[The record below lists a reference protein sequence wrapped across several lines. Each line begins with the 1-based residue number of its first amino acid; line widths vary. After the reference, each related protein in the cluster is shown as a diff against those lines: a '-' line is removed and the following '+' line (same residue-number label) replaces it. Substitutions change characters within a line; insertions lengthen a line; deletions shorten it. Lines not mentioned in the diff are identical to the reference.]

1 MEHMP
6 HGEIAAL
13 MEVRTMDVAYLGEK
27 IFLEEV
33 KATGQ
38 VWVARGVNNNIYAV
52 EIDKAGFSL
61 PVWSSREK
69 VAAFLKNARLVGPRL
84 EPHPVPVETLARTWL
99 SDRMM
104 AIAELQINPDGMT
117 TRVLILTAEE
127 FIASQA

>member
-1 MEHMP
+1 
-6 HGEIAAL
+6 
-13 MEVRTMDVAYLGEK
+13 MDVAYLGEK
-27 IFLEEV
+27 IFLDEV

-52 EIDKAGFSL
+52 EIDKEGFSL
-61 PVWSSREK
+61 PVWSSGER

-84 EPHPVPVETLARTWL
+84 EPHPIPVKTLVKTWL